1 MDVRR
6 GGTCHYVGHC
16 LLMAVMQRYIS
27 HKDIQLQRTDRI
39 LLDPDRPL
47 QHLQLQQLQ
56 LQRLRR
62 R

>member
-6 GGTCHYVGHC
+6 GGTCHYVGHR